1 MTCWNFQDTYF
12 REHILMAAFIRFGS
26 ICFSEHFK
34 VAAALFIKQTS
45 ILFFFSKYFYLKNHP
60 KSMYL
65 RSHFHDKRTFHHCF
79 PSCFHGYF
87 LRQQSSK
94 TFLYWQNS
102 KILISL
108 TLFRGQELYLPP
120 RSHCVK
126 SVQIRSNFWSAF
138 FRIGTEYGEILRI
151 QSKCGKIRTRN
162 YSVFGNFYAVSISGN
177 I

>member
-108 TLFRGQELYLPP
+108 TLFREEELYLPP
-120 RSHCVK
+120 PFHYLK
-126 SVQIRSNFWSAF
+126 SVQMRENTDQKLLCIWKLYTQCLSREIQLKTGMKVSHDYEINF
-138 FRIGTEYGEILRI
+138 LP
-151 QSKCGKIRTRN
+151 
-162 YSVFGNFYAVSISGN
+162 
-177 I
+177 